1 MGIVFPY
8 TKCIRADLALEI
20 ATRFRY
26 LVGKRDK
33 DGMTTFQLFSCN
45 PKAFERVRRRRF
57 LKRISGKGKYR
68 KVYMIVTT

>member
-33 DGMTTFQLFSCN
+33 DGMTAFQLLSCN
-45 PKAFERVRRRRF
+45 PKAFERVRRRGF